1 MDQHR
6 FDSLTRFFGREPSRR
21 RLVRGLAAAWL
32 GLGVARLPENA
43 SAKPRHRESKP
54 KPNEFGCFNVGDR
67 CKRNGQCCSGVCEG
81 KKSRKRCRAHDAE
94 GCAASA
100 PPHVCDLGARPCTS
114 SLGDPGF
121 CQTTTGKAGYCAA
134 GGMCH
139 ACTTDAECR
148 TAEGGR
154 FGPRAACVR
163 CAGCEFTGGT
173 ACAGPKQIVG
183 VSQAG
188 FSARAALQNWAPQ
201 P

>member
-6 FDSLTRFFGREPSRR
+6 LAALTRWASGLPYRRDVVLGLASAGLGPWSTPVPEAAARKQTRR
-21 RLVRGLAAAWL
+21 RKVRF
-32 GLGVARLPENA
+32 NA
-43 SAKPRHRESKP
+43 
-54 KPNEFGCFNVGDR
+54 FGCVNVGSFCTRD
-67 CKRNGQCCSGVCEG
+67 GQCCSGVCEG
-81 KKSRKRCRAHDAE
+81 KQGKRRCRAHDAE
-94 GCAASA
+94 GCTASA
-100 PPHVCDLGARPCTS
+100 PPHICDLGAGPCTS

-139 ACTTDAECR
+139 ACATDAECR
-148 TAEGGR
+148 TAQGGL

-173 ACAGPKQIVG
+173 ACAGPKQILG

-188 FSARAALQNWAPQ
+188 FSARAARRNPT
-201 P
+201 PRPR